1 MKNLNAQT
9 APRQSQTN
17 SAQIVHKFVSQS
29 FDLQSFKELLTQ
41 IFPRI
46 HFTQERTE
54 ILQGARLKSYT
65 TLCEPLKLSVL
76 RLSVGVFECENI
88 RAKISIHTELKELLK
103 KSNLNAI
110 LAVFY
115 APKQSEF
122 RLSLITSGFDYE
134 TNKASFSN
142 LKRQSFILGHDKT
155 ATAQRV
161 LLKLIDTAQN
171 LNATRNSST
180 ISSENLSLKDLEN
193 AFSQE
198 PISKEFFTQ
207 IKEIFD
213 ELLLKASIPLNAQS
227 KKEFSIKLLGRVLFV
242 RFLKE
247 LLFVPNEIFTPHKD
261 YYQNTLA
268 PLFFEVLN
276 TPLNKR
282 LEYISSNSLFANIP
296 YLNGGLFSPS
306 AIDCYHSSD
315 LGGFSQVNIPDS
327 IFEKLFSIFDQYHF
341 TIDEQ
346 SPIDQEVSLDP
357 EMLGQI
363 FENLLAEIDPNL
375 DESTNV
381 RKATGSFYTP
391 RNIVSFMCKNAIF
404 KALESKL
411 DKALHEKLNTLFT
424 TNEVHFSDQ
433 EKKLV
438 LQVLNSLKIL
448 DLFCGSGAFPLG
460 VLHEIVILQELLN
473 DQRSLYERK
482 LDIIKNQIYGTD
494 IQPIAT
500 EISRLRCFL
509 SLIIETKIDKSKP
522 NFGILPLP
530 NLDFKFVSAN
540 SFIRLDLGEG
550 RLDDSYTALISKLKN
565 IAKSYFQATN
575 KNAKDNLK
583 EQFFKKR
590 DEMSLNSWLT
600 SQTAHQILTLN
611 PFDELNAALFFESE
625 LFFGESKFDICI
637 GNPPYIS
644 TKGKIHQQNKSAL
657 LAQDGF
663 FDDAYNHAFFSAF
676 HAVASNG
683 IISFIT
689 PKTFWTISTKAN
701 LRKLILDNTLHFIC
715 DSANPFYSAMVDTCI
730 TQFAKRQPTQESM
743 LHFIDATKNFDNP
756 KVYEIRQSI
765 YQNAN
770 AQAIFKPNAYNL
782 AIYEKFDK
790 PIKALMS
797 RWWSKIDTSAK
808 ISKNHLDIQSYRDS
822 LKEGDLTLLGL
833 ITDGGQGLAT
843 ANNGRFIAVQSGSK
857 EATRTK
863 DARAEKLFKA
873 KQVWQDLGLNF
884 ANKKSAQEFL
894 ENKNENE
901 IWQIFDNAKEKFG
914 RDIFG
919 QGFIYR
925 ITNDELIAD
934 IASLSDDEKAN
945 GINSPKCF
953 VPYDKGDK
961 DGNRWYLPTPYYIA
975 WSKENV
981 KFLKEN
987 SGKKGEGMPVVR
999 NPKFYFKEGFCWNN
1013 NLNENSILIKA
1024 RLKGISVNDVAAM
1037 SLYTQTNLPN
1047 FYFVALLNSRLLFDY
1062 QRAFINA
1069 TVNLQMNDF
1078 RQFPIIIPSK
1088 EQLAE
1093 FEALFD
1099 EAFAAQKAKFERGID
1114 NTQILKYIQTHLD
1127 KLVYKLYNINIY

>member
-1 MKNLNAQT
+1 ML
-9 APRQSQTN
+9 
-17 SAQIVHKFVSQS
+17 
-29 FDLQSFKELLTQ
+29 
-41 IFPRI
+41 
-46 HFTQERTE
+46 
-54 ILQGARLKSYT
+54 GGG
-65 TLCEPLKLSVL
+65 LKLG
-76 RLSVGVFECENI
+76 VGGFECESI
-88 RAKISIHTELKELLK
+88 HAKIGIHTELKNALKNSPFSALLC
-103 KSNLNAI
+103 
-110 LAVFY
+110 VFHSK
-115 APKQSEF
+115 KQSEF
-122 RLSLITSGFDYE
+122 RLSLVTSGFDYE
-134 TNKASFSN
+134 ANKVSFSSP
-142 LKRQSFILGHDKT
+142 KRQSFILGHDKT
-155 ATAQRV
+155 ATAQKA
-161 LLKLIDTAQN
+161 LSNLIATAQN
-171 LNATRNSST
+171 AKTAANST
-180 ISSENLSLKDLEN
+180 AAAAQTANLQKPNLILADLEK

-198 PISKEFFTQ
+198 PVSKEFYTQ

-213 ELLLKASIPLNAQS
+213 EILLKASIPLDTQS

-242 RFLKE
+242 RFLQQ
-247 LLFVPNEIFTPHKD
+247 LSFVPNEIFTPHKD

-276 TPLNKR
+276 TPLDKR
-282 LEYISSNSLFANIP
+282 LEYINSNSLFANIP

-404 KALESKL
+404 RALESKL

-438 LQVLNSLKIL
+438 LQILNSLKIL

-550 RLDDSYTALISKLKN
+550 RLDDDYTALISELKN

-575 KNAKDNLK
+575 KNAKDQLK

-590 DEMSLNSWLT
+590 DDISLNSWLT
-600 SQTAHQILTLN
+600 SQTARQILTLN

-676 HAVASNG
+676 RAVAPNG

-689 PKTFWTISTKAN
+689 PKTFWTIGTKAN
-701 LRKLILDNTLHFIC
+701 LRKLLLDNTLHFIC

-756 KVYEIRQSI
+756 KVYEIHQSI

-843 ANNGRFIAVQSGSK
+843 ANNGRFIAVRSGSK

-863 DARAEKLFKA
+863 EARAEKLFKA

-894 ENKNENE
+894 ESKNENE

-999 NPKFYFKEGFCWNN
+999 NPQFYFKEGFCWSVVGSEFIKCRLNN
-1013 NLNENSILIKA
+1013 K
-1024 RLKGISVNDVAAM
+1024 SVFDVQSM
-1037 SLYTQTNLPN
+1037 SLFSQCHLISDKFLVCIICSSLLGNYIKTFVNNTVATQ
-1047 FYFVALLNSRLLFDY
+1047 
-1062 QRAFINA
+1062 I
-1069 TVNLQMNDF
+1069 NDF
-1078 RQFPIIIPSK
+1078 RQIPIIIPNK

-1114 NTQILKYIQTHLD
+1114 NTQTLKSLQVKLD
-1127 KLVYKLYNINIY
+1127 DLVYQLYGLDSNIIKSIAD

>member
-1 MKNLNAQT
+1 MQT
-9 APRQSQTN
+9 ARCW
-17 SAQIVHKFVSQS
+17 
-29 FDLQSFKELLTQ
+29 
-41 IFPRI
+41 
-46 HFTQERTE
+46 
-54 ILQGARLKSYT
+54 GG
-65 TLCEPLKLSVL
+65 LKLG
-76 RLSVGVFECENI
+76 VGVFKCESI
-88 RAKISIHTELKELLK
+88 HAKIGIHTELKNALKNSPFSALLC
-103 KSNLNAI
+103 
-110 LAVFY
+110 VFHSQ
-115 APKQSEF
+115 KQREF
-122 RLSLITSGFDYE
+122 RLSLVTSGFDYDA
-134 TNKASFSN
+134 NKVTFSN
-142 LKRQSFILGHDKT
+142 PKRQSFILGHDKT
-155 ATAQRV
+155 ATAQKA
-161 LLKLIDTAQN
+161 LSNLIHAAQN
-171 LNATRNSST
+171 AKTTANSTATAAA
-180 ISSENLSLKDLEN
+180 NLQKPNLILADLEK

-198 PISKEFFTQ
+198 PVSKEFYTQ

-213 ELLLKASIPLNAQS
+213 EILLKASIPLDTQS

-242 RFLKE
+242 CFLQQ
-247 LLFVPNEIFTPHKD
+247 LSFVPNEIFTPHKD

-276 TPLNKR
+276 TPLDKR

-346 SPIDQEVSLDP
+346 SSIDQEVSLDP

-391 RNIVSFMCKNAIF
+391 RNIVSFMCKNTIF
-404 KALESKL
+404 RALESKL

-438 LQVLNSLKIL
+438 LQILNSLKIL

-460 VLHEIVILQELLN
+460 ILHEIIILQELLN

-550 RLDDSYTALISKLKN
+550 RLDDDYTALISELKN

-575 KNAKDNLK
+575 KNAKDQLK

-590 DEMSLNSWLT
+590 DDISLNSWLT
-600 SQTAHQILTLN
+600 SQTARQILTLN

-676 HAVASNG
+676 HAVAPNG

-756 KVYEIRQSI
+756 KVYEIHQSI

-770 AQAIFKPNAYNL
+770 AQVIFKPNAYNL
-782 AIYEKFDK
+782 EIYEKFDK

-808 ISKNHLDIQSYRDS
+808 ISKNHLDISHYRNS

-843 ANNGRFIAVQSGSK
+843 ANNGRFIAVRSGSK

-863 DARAEKLFKA
+863 EARVEKLFKA

-894 ENKNENE
+894 ESKNENE

-934 IASLSDDEKAN
+934 IASLSDVEKAN

-981 KFLKEN
+981 KHLQTDSRARWQGYNF
-987 SGKKGEGMPVVR
+987 
-999 NPKFYFKEGFCWNN
+999 FFKEGFCWILTNGTRSSN
-1013 NLNENSILIKA
+1013 DLKFKISPSGVYDVSGMTLFSMSNLATTKYLICICNSQLINK
-1024 RLKGISVNDVAAM
+1024 
-1037 SLYTQTNLPN
+1037 YTE
-1047 FYFVALLNSRLLFDY
+1047 
-1062 QRAFINA
+1062 AFINF
-1069 TVNLQMNDF
+1069 TLSFQMNDA
-1078 RQFPIIIPSK
+1078 RQIPIIIPNPK
-1088 EQLAE
+1088 QLAE

-1114 NTQILKYIQTHLD
+1114 NTQTLKSLQVKLD
-1127 KLVYKLYNINIY
+1127 DLVYQLYGLDSNIIKSIAD